1 MMTQQNLFQQ
11 AVQCARAGRRAEA
24 YHLMRQV
31 LLEDP
36 QFVPGWLWMS
46 GLVDDPR
53 QQREC
58 LERALALD
66 PNNAHAKAG
75 LEMLRLRA
83 LSDAKPPPQ
92 ATPAQ
97 RAAVGGKIG
106 EYLLREGIITRAQL
120 DAALSEQKRRQSQSH
135 QGEQIAVG
143 DILIEYGWLTPHQL
157 VASLMVQ
164 QQHKLQQAHQA
175 PQRLGEYLVASGV
188 ISHELLAAVLTEQMV
203 RRRGGE
209 NFLLGELLLQG
220 GYVTPDVLNRF
231 LDEQFSKLFSPGD

>member
-24 YHLMRQV
+24 YNLMRQV

-66 PNNAHAKAG
+66 PHNAHAKVG
-75 LEMLRLRA
+75 LELLRLRA
-83 LSDAKPPPQ
+83 LGDVKPP
-92 ATPAQ
+92 TPAKS
-97 RAAVGGKIG
+97 AAVGGKIG
-106 EYLLREGIITRAQL
+106 EYLLREGIISRQQL
-120 DAALSEQKRRQSQSH
+120 DAALSEQKRRQSH
-135 QGEQIAVG
+135 RGEQIAVG

-164 QQHKLQQAHQA
+164 QQHKFQQGRHA

-188 ISHELLAAVLTEQMV
+188 ISHELLGAVLTEQMV

-209 NFLLGELLLQG
+209 NILLGELLLQG
-220 GYVTPDVLNRF
+220 GYVTSEVLNRF
-231 LDEQFSKLFSPGD
+231 LDEQFSKLFSSGG

>member
-1 MMTQQNLFQQ
+1 MMTQQSLFQQ
-11 AVQCARAGRRAEA
+11 AVQAARAGRRAEA
-24 YHLMRQV
+24 YQMMRQV

-46 GLVDDPR
+46 GLVDDLR

-66 PNNAHAKAG
+66 PHNAPACAG
-75 LEMLRLRA
+75 LEVLRLRELA
-83 LSDAKPPPQ
+83 PVRPP
-92 ATPAQ
+92 APAQ
-97 RAAVGGKIG
+97 RGAVGGKIG
-106 EYLLREGIITRAQL
+106 EYLLREGIITREQL
-120 DAALSEQKRRQSQSH
+120 DTALSEQKRRQTHS
-135 QGEQIAVG
+135 GDQIAVG

-164 QQHKLQQAHQA
+164 QQHKLQHARQA
-175 PQRLGEYLVASGV
+175 PQRLGEYLVSTGV

-209 NFLLGELLLQG
+209 NILLGELLLQG
-220 GYVTPDVLNRF
+220 GYITTEVLNRT
-231 LDEQFSKLFSPGD
+231 LDEQFSKLFQAGG